1 MKNKYL
7 KSFVLASVVLGLNIQ
22 TQAQDKNEVAQIC
35 SRYNFTK
42 LQETKG
48 NLNIGVYILEVN
60 DGEKVFT
67 IKLLKK

>member
-7 KSFVLASVVLGLNIQ
+7 KSFVLTSVVLGLNIQ

-42 LQETKG
+42 LQKTK
-48 NLNIGVYILEVN
+48 GVYILEVN

-67 IKLLKK
+67 TKLLKK